1 MRKPIICLA
10 LLGALAAVE
19 PPRTW
24 NDHGEKLAPMVSPV
38 LKAESVVIVGKMAP
52 LLTGHEQSIRW
63 TEKDDFVYRVE
74 GGPGYTNHPRNKVQ
88 GFMSYDAI
96 RDITEPVTNFALVF
110 IVSSLST
117 NSEPL
122 GTGTINGGPVTIYGL
137 RRMTNRVVRRE
148 LGNNPPVLIEAWTN
162 TYPGP
167 LVATNI
173 VPAPVVFR
181 TNSSSMFIDAMPPT
195 DWRGL

>member
-1 MRKPIICLA
+1 MTVPK
-10 LLGALAAVE
+10 V
-19 PPRTW
+19 T
-24 NDHGEKLAPMVSPV
+24 
-38 LKAESVVIVGKMAP
+38 AESVVMIGKLPP
-52 LLTGHEQSIRW
+52 LLTGHEQSIGW
-63 TEKDDFVYRVE
+63 SAKEDFVYRVE
-74 GGPGYTNHPRNKVQ
+74 GSPGPTNDSSPTVQ
-88 GFMSYDAI
+88 GFSAYDLI
-96 RDITEPVTNFALVF
+96 REITETTTNFALVF

-173 VPAPVVFR
+173 VPSPVVFR
-181 TNSSSMFIDAMPPT
+181 TNSSSMFIDAITPT
-195 DWRGL
+195 DWRGVSIPN